1 MPAVMVMAAVPA
13 AVWVTAVMPAGSV
26 MATVTIVVV
35 TIVVTIAI
43 VMPAA
48 AIAVVVVVAPVVVGV
63 IRVIRVVGVTRV
75 VRVVRLLGRRGG
87 DHRNRR
93 RDRCGWR
100 WRGRV
105 RHSRGDHILRTECP
119 RGTHKRLAGSQVEED
134 KVIDRTRRRLDDHK
148 ISGAEP
154 FPTCPGVQRDGRD
167 RNRRPQRVPTRR
179 PGPRLALRID
189 EDGGSGL

>member
-13 AVWVTAVMPAGSV
+13 AVSVTAGTPAGSV

-43 VMPAA
+43 VMPVA
-48 AIAVVVVVAPVVVGV
+48 AIAVVVVVAPVVVG
-63 IRVIRVVGVTRV
+63 VIRVVGVTRV

-87 DHRNRR
+87 DHRNGR
-93 RDRCGWR
+93 RDRRGWR

-134 KVIDRTRRRLDDHK
+134 EVIDRTRRRLDDHK

-179 PGPRLALRID
+179 PDPRLALRID